1 MKTIEKEQ
9 KNPATGTVN
18 LRLVSKFLT
27 YLVRQFIANKG
38 TLNAAA
44 LTYTTL
50 FAVVPLLTVTYTM
63 ISSIPSFNGVGTQI
77 EDMIFENFIPTT
89 GSVVREHLLEFATQA
104 RSLTAVGIG
113 FLIITA
119 YMMIKTIE
127 SAFNRVWRIQRSR
140 KGVASF
146 LLYWAVLSLGPLLL
160 GLGFILTSY
169 IASLPYISDATAF
182 AGEYGALRLLPILT
196 STAAFTLLY
205 VAVPNCH
212 VPFRHALIGGLVV
225 ALVFEGAKQ
234 GFTLFVTQF
243 PSYQLI
249 YGAFAAVPLFLV
261 WIFIS
266 WIIVLIGAELV
277 RALSYFQEDE
287 IDSNARKLGW
297 LLLILEKMWLGHQD
311 GETVSVKSLK
321 QALPELPATTR
332 DEYMLMLMEAKLIDK
347 TLDGHYVLSRD
358 LNYLPLVDLF
368 HYFPWSVPKKVL
380 LAENRS
386 WLLYLNEQLQ
396 AFDERRREHFSQSL
410 SSVFVKDSSRQN
422 NDA

>member
-1 MKTIEKEQ
+1 MNTSEKEG
-9 KNPATGTVN
+9 KYSVIGNTHLHLAW
-18 LRLVSKFLT
+18 RFLA
-27 YLVRQFIANKG
+27 YIVRQFIANKG

-89 GSVVREHLLEFATQA
+89 GTVVRGYLLEFATQA
-104 RSLTAVGIG
+104 RSLTAVGVG

-127 SAFNRVWRIQRSR
+127 SAFNRVWRIQRPR
-140 KGVASF
+140 KGVSSF

-169 IASLPYISDATAF
+169 IASLPFISNATAF

-205 VAVPNCH
+205 VAVPNCY
-212 VPFRHALIGGLVV
+212 VPFRHALTGGLVV
-225 ALVFEGAKQ
+225 ALIFEGAKQ

-277 RALSYFQEDE
+277 RAISYFQEDSL
-287 IDSNARKLGW
+287 DSNARKSGW
-297 LLLILEKMWLGHQD
+297 LLLILERMWLGHQD
-311 GETVSVKSLK
+311 GETVSIKSLK
-321 QALPELPATTR
+321 NALPELPATTR
-332 DEYMLMLMEAKLIDK
+332 DEYMLMLTEAKLIDK
-347 TLDGHYVLSRD
+347 TSDGHYVLSRD
-358 LNYLPLVDLF
+358 LNHLPLVELF
-368 HYFPWSVPKKVL
+368 HYFPWSLPKQVL
-380 LAENRS
+380 LAEERS
-386 WLLYLNEQLQ
+386 WLSHLNEQLES
-396 AFDERRREHFSQSL
+396 FDERRKKHFSQPL
-410 SSVFVKDSSRQN
+410 SAVFAKAPSRQN
-422 NDA
+422 NDS